1 MEEQIHGEL
10 LDCENP
16 SQTQGIPE
24 IIPCISVRNRFE
36 MGGESEGQQNSQDD
50 QWLSVRS
57 QSKRRKRNLKTALGM
72 SLTV

>member
-36 MGGESEGQQNSQDD
+36 MGGES
-50 QWLSVRS
+50 
-57 QSKRRKRNLKTALGM
+57 
-72 SLTV
+72 